1 VTDRDDAARETA
13 RSPEGDL
20 SRQLRRAREQSTASR
35 EILVALARAGADP
48 EVVLDTVVDRA
59 LDLLHAQVCQLY
71 LVEGSQFRLLRLTG
85 DVSEA
90 FRRYVVDHPMRLDRS
105 SLLGRVAEDR
115 RAQQIV
121 DVLDDPTY
129 GRLDLQELGG
139 YRTLMSAPMILDD
152 AVVGLLSVWR
162 TEVDPFDQQE
172 QDVLM
177 SFAAQAAIVLRQV
190 DLRRALE
197 AKVAQLE
204 ALGEVGDAI
213 ASSLDLDEVL
223 NRVVAHAVRMT
234 GTDGGSIME
243 YDQDDESFAVRAAY
257 GSSDELLDALRHI
270 RIRAD
275 STLVGRAAL
284 DGRPL
289 QVADLSVTELDDHL
303 RILYDDGWR
312 SVLAVP
318 ILRDGRML
326 GALVVR
332 RRTTGGF
339 TDDVVDL
346 LETLA
351 SQSALAIVNA
361 RLFRELETKSAEL
374 EVASRHKSEF
384 LASMS
389 HELRTPLNAV
399 IGFSEVLL
407 DRLFGDLNE
416 RQEEYLHDIRSSGR
430 HLLELLNEILDLS
443 KVEAGQMTLEP
454 TRFSVPTALEY
465 ALSLVRERAAAHAVA
480 LELDVTDDVG
490 SIEADELRFKQV
502 VLNLVS
508 NAVKFTQDGG
518 HVSVTCRR
526 VGDEVQVEVSDDGMG
541 IPPED
546 QARIF
551 ESFQQGGRG
560 APREE
565 GTGLGLTLCRRL
577 VELFGGRLWLESE
590 VGVGSTFGFSIP
602 ASRRDRPR
610 SGSGPE
616 DDRPVVLLVDDDRA
630 SLDLVA
636 AYLEDTAVRL
646 LRALDGEQALAL
658 IAHAVPAA
666 VVLDIRLPHRN
677 GWEVLADLKADP
689 RTADV
694 PVVVATIV
702 DERPRGLSLGAAEYL
717 LKPIRRED
725 LVGALRRVGVLGP
738 APGPVEVP

>member
-1 VTDRDDAARETA
+1 MTDQHASSE
-13 RSPEGDL
+13 SGL
-20 SRQLRRAREQSTASR
+20 SRQLLRAREQSTASR
-35 EILVALARAGADP
+35 EILVALGRAGADP
-48 EVVLDTVVDRA
+48 ALVLDTVVDRA
-59 LDLLHAQVCQLY
+59 LDLLHAQAAQLNI
-71 LVEGSQFRLLRLTG
+71 VEGDRVRPQRMVG

-90 FRRYVVDHPMRLDRS
+90 FRRYIVDHPVRLDRS
-105 SLLGRVAEDR
+105 GLVGRVVEDR

-129 GRLDLQELGG
+129 GRLDLQELAGF
-139 YRTLMSAPMILDD
+139 RTLMSAPMLLDD
-152 AVVGLLSVWR
+152 AVVGVLSVWR

-190 DLRRALE
+190 ELRRALE

-204 ALGEVGDAI
+204 SLGEVGDAV

-223 NRVVAHAVRMT
+223 SRVVEHAVRMT

-243 YDQDDESFAVRAAY
+243 FDQRDESFAVRAAF
-257 GSSDELLDALRHI
+257 GSSDELLEALRQV

-289 QVADLSVTELDDHL
+289 QVADLSGTDLDEHT

-318 ILRDGRML
+318 ILREGRML

-339 TDDVVDL
+339 SDDVVDL

-361 RLFRELETKSAEL
+361 RLFREVQTKSAEL

-407 DRLFGDLNE
+407 DRLFGELNE
-416 RQEEYLHDIRSSGR
+416 RQEEYLHDIRNSGR

-443 KVEAGQMTLEP
+443 KVEAGQMTLET
-454 TRFSVPTALEY
+454 TRFSVPSALEY
-465 ALSLVRERAAAHAVA
+465 TLSLVRERAAAHAVT
-480 LELDVTDDVG
+480 LELRVADDVG
-490 SIEADELRFKQV
+490 SIDADELRFKQV

-508 NAVKFTQDGG
+508 NAVKFTRDGG
-518 HVSVTCRR
+518 HVSVSCRR
-526 VGDEVQVEVSDDGMG
+526 VGDEVQVEVTDDGIG

-546 QARIF
+546 HARIF

-577 VELFGGRLWLESE
+577 VELFGGRLWMESE
-590 VGVGSTFGFSIP
+590 VGIGSMFGFAIP
-602 ASRRDRPR
+602 APRRDLPR
-610 SGSGPE
+610 AGAAAG
-616 DDRPVVLLVDDDRA
+616 DGRPVVLLVDDDPA

-636 AYLEDTAVRL
+636 AYLEDTPVRL
-646 LRALDGEQALAL
+646 LRAVDGEQALAL
-658 IAHAVPAA
+658 TAQAVPAA

-702 DERPRGLSLGAAEYL
+702 DDRPRGLTLGAAEYL
-717 LKPIRRED
+717 LKPIRRDD
-725 LVGALRRVGVLGP
+725 LVGALRRVGVIDP